1 MNKFNNASTPLRGAL
16 ACRIL
21 IARLY
26 GVLPIE
32 VGQRTRRDPAYDD
45 LVMSLTEVV

>member
-1 MNKFNNASTPLRGAL
+1 MKTNHKCNTPNNAL
-16 ACRIL
+16 ACRLL

-32 VGQRTRRDPAYDD
+32 VGGRTTRDPAYDD
-45 LVMSLTEVV
+45 LVMSLTEVL